1 MVTRTMTADSDPRE
15 DDIPVVPPPWTWP
28 RLPERV
34 RTAGPLVQI
43 FSTVA
48 LVACA
53 LGLSAVLFALTGTT
67 RLSMVFLGVVLLGAL
82 AFGTRAG
89 LFGAVLAFL
98 SYNFTLTEPRFSLEF
113 AGTEDILTL
122 TIFLAVALTT
132 GGLAGRVRESQR
144 AERERADQLAV
155 LLEASRAQAATDDP
169 GRILADLQARLIAVG
184 NGSAL
189 VPLPGAPS
197 SDVSSLQEDG
207 DLWRAMTLAWG
218 DAMTTRRQGAWRAR
232 RVGRGASAP
241 IALWRPVSEEHAAED
256 RDRLSEVLIDLAA
269 VSLDRAQLGLLRSR
283 AEADRQA
290 AALRDA
296 VLASLSHDLRTPLAS
311 ILASGTS
318 LRDYEDRFDGDTRR
332 GLVEDI
338 VGEADRL
345 NRYVG
350 NLLSLTRIQ
359 AGALTPAVGA
369 VSLLDVVDQAAR
381 RIGRPDLLAV
391 TPETAAGPCVV
402 DGDPL
407 LLEQVLFNL
416 FDNAL
421 THGGPEVAVEVR
433 AETRGDQVRLTIS
446 DNGPGVSNEDVGRI
460 FDRFFQAA
468 DPVGRRRGAG
478 IGLAVARGF
487 VEAMGGRIAAGPR
500 ADGRRGLQVDLTFRA
515 GGAAH
520 G

>member
-1 MVTRTMTADSDPRE
+1 MMTGMTAHGDTSE
-15 DDIPVVPPPWTWP
+15 DDIPVAPSRWSWP
-28 RLPERV
+28 RLPDGL
-34 RTAGPLVQI
+34 RTAGPLVQVLG
-43 FSTVA
+43 TVG
-48 LVACA
+48 LVAFA

-67 RLSMVFLGVVLLGAL
+67 RLSMVFLGVVLLAAL

-144 AERERADQLAV
+144 AERERADQLSV

-169 GRILADLQARLIAVG
+169 GRILADLQARLVAVG

-189 VPLPGAPS
+189 VSLPGTVA
-197 SDVSSLQEDG
+197 SDASEAG
-207 DLWRAMTLAWG
+207 DEVDRRQAMALARG
-218 DAMTTRRQGAWRAR
+218 DALTTRREGAWRGR
-232 RVGRGASAP
+232 RVGRSASAP
-241 IALWRPVSEEHAAED
+241 IALWRPAPDDHAAED
-256 RDRLSEVLIDLAA
+256 RDRLSEILIDLAA

-296 VLASLSHDLRTPLAS
+296 VLASLSHDLRTPLSS

-338 VGEADRL
+338 VSEADRL

-359 AGALTPAVGA
+359 AGAVTPAVTA
-369 VSLLDVVDQAAR
+369 VSLPDVLDQAAR
-381 RIGRPDLLAV
+381 RTGCAALLTAITLADVGEVAV
-391 TPETAAGPCVV
+391 E
-402 DGDPL
+402 GDPM

-421 THGGPEVAVEVR
+421 THGGAAVSMEVR
-433 AETRGDQVRLTIS
+433 AHTLGDQVRLVIA
-446 DNGPGVSNEDVGRI
+446 DDGPGVSSEDAGRI

-468 DPVGRRRGAG
+468 DPDGRRRGAG

-487 VEAMGGRIAAGPR
+487 VEAMGGRIAAGARPDSR
-500 ADGRRGLQVDLTFRA
+500 PGLQIEMTLKAA
-515 GGAAH
+515 GAPNG
-520 G
+520 

>member
-232 RVGRGASAP
+232 
-241 IALWRPVSEEHAAED
+241 
-256 RDRLSEVLIDLAA
+256 LIDLAA